1 MIDYKVKNKNFKSIQ
16 PSIYVTTYKTKLK
29 INTNSKEEGKIITF
43 QLLEKLIN
51 GLDLPIKINF
61 KGVKFGL
68 VKRFIDYSKQ
78 NNQEIRSF
86 VEYNKLEKYYEVL
99 FMNEKDILKE
109 EEFIDEPKVK
119 TKSL

>member
-1 MIDYKVKNKNFKSIQ
+1 MIDYKVINKNFKSIQ